1 MQSML
6 NLHATCGLPLCVSGI
21 TQHFILYEEM
31 ADHDRRREA
40 MKKQRS
46 RGSESPHANQE
57 MGVEES
63 FEGTVEEIMEAEV
76 DGDQATVFQ
85 VLSCSCLACTAKA
98 A

>member
-6 NLHATCGLPLCVSGI
+6 NLHGTFGLPLCVSGI
-21 TQHFILYEEM
+21 THHHPHLTHEM

-46 RGSESPHANQE
+46 RAREELNANQE
-57 MGVEES
+57 MGIERIRERVA
-63 FEGTVEEIMEAEV
+63 EEIM
-76 DGDQATVFQ
+76 DGDLAALLHD
-85 VLSCSCLACTAKA
+85 LSLCYLVNCTAKA